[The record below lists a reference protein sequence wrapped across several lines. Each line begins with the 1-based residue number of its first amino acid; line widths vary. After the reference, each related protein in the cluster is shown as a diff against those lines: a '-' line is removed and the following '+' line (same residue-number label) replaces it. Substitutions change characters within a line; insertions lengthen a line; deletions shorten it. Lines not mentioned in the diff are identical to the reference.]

1 MVYWVFSLSH
11 RPIDQVLTGKIPM
24 ALAEADRG
32 NSAPLKALYGSY
44 NIVEVKER
52 RTSYVPRYAHV

>member
-32 NSAPLKALYGSY
+32 NNAPPKALYGGY

-52 RTSYVPRYAHV
+52 RASYVPRYAHV

>member
-11 RPIDQVLTGKIPM
+11 RPIEQVLTGKIPM

-32 NSAPLKALYGSY
+32 NRVQAGW
-44 NIVEVKER
+44 VVF
-52 RTSYVPRYAHV
+52 